1 MIMAKRISVKS
12 AKITITFET
21 ESSSGGNDFNTV
33 QELAA
38 YLRSEPEIAKLVGY
52 VSKVKA

>member
-1 MIMAKRISVKS
+1 MAKRTKVKS

-38 YLRSEPEIAKLVGY
+38 YLSSEPEIAKLVGY
-52 VSKVKA
+52 IARVKP

>member
-1 MIMAKRISVKS
+1 MAKRTKVKS

-52 VSKVKA
+52 IAKVKA

>member
-1 MIMAKRISVKS
+1 MIMAKRKSIKS

-33 QELAA
+33 QELAD
-38 YLRSEPEIAKLVGY
+38 YLKQEPEIAKLVGY
-52 VSKVKA
+52 TVKIKR